1 MIKRAIA
8 ILLAGILTAGC
19 QMPSLFEGQTQIKQ
33 YGRVLAEGQYDSGAR
48 AGVWTYYDAAGNVR
62 GQGTYKNGVMQD
74 GLEITFYSNGQKK
87 TEGNWTNGVK
97 DGYWAS
103 YFRNGVKK
111 EEGHYLEGKKTGVW
125 REYDPSSFY
134 IIQKVFENDKQVG
147 WRKFELAR
155 QGNPF

>member
-1 MIKRAIA
+1 MIKRTIA
-8 ILLAGILTAGC
+8 ILIVGILTAGC

-33 YGRVLAEGQYDSGAR
+33 YGHVVAEGQYDSGAR
-48 AGVWTYYDAAGNVR
+48 TGVWTYYDAAGNVR
-62 GQGTYKNGVMQD
+62 GQGTYKNGAMQN
-74 GLEITFYSNGQKK
+74 GLEITFHINGQKE
-87 TEGNWTNGVK
+87 TESNWTNGEK

-103 YFRNGVKK
+103 YFRSGVKK
-111 EEGHYLEGKKTGVW
+111 EEGHYVSGRKTGVW

-134 IIQKVFENDKQVG
+134 SVEKVFENDKQVG

>member
-8 ILLAGILTAGC
+8 IFLVGILTAGC
-19 QMPSLFEGQTQIKQ
+19 QMPALFEGQTQIKQ

-74 GLEITFYSNGQKK
+74 GLELTFYSNGQKK

-97 DGYWAS
+97 DGHWIS

-111 EEGHYLEGKKTGVW
+111 EEGRYLEGKKTGVW

-134 IIQKVFENDKQVG
+134 AIQKVFENDKQVG